1 MEVYKVEIRETLAKI
16 VAVVADDI
24 DIAISTV
31 KDLYRATDI
40 VLDDGDFI
48 DVEFSEYEE

>member
-1 MEVYKVEIRETLAKI
+1 MGVYKVEIKETLAKI
-16 VAVVADDI
+16 VTVVAEDI

-40 VLDDGDFI
+40 VLDDGDFV
-48 DVEFSEYEE
+48 DVQFSEYEE